1 MNEGDYVQNRRTGSR
16 GFILGPSPTNEGWV
30 SIYSPQ
36 HSAYEQLWEA
46 REDELT
52 RLLRKDES

>member
-1 MNEGDYVQNRRTGSR
+1 MNNGDYVMNRRTKTR

-36 HSAYEQLWEA
+36 LSAFDQLWES